1 MFDVMEGESNTVPV
15 KPPPQKRA
23 RLVAEP
29 NGGGSEAHSSEEEVE
44 PQASEEEVEPQ
55 ASEEEAESKSGSSS
69 SSSSN
74 SSSSKSSSTSS
85 SKHGGNRSPKGGGDD
100 DDDDDAPV
108 QGSDIEGSQMQG
120 ASGAS
125 RSRLLE
131 STEWWR
137 GFKFTEI
144 EDGDDVHRGWEAT
157 CRHISHSDC
166 ICRRTL
172 RFGRRGTPELI
183 RRKLRWWFLQA
194 NVYATGSLH
203 VHGCPKQ
210 PPPGAKI
217 KKRAE
222 ANEHTHT
229 HT

>member
-1 MFDVMEGESNTVPV
+1 MEGESNTVPV

-69 SSSSN
+69 SSSNN
-74 SSSSKSSSTSS
+74 SSSSKSSSTSR
-85 SKHGGNRSPKGGGDD
+85 SKHGGSRSPRSGGD

-108 QGSDIEGSQMQG
+108 QGSDIEGSRMQD
-120 ASGAS
+120 AFGAS
-125 RSRLLE
+125 RRRLLE
-131 STEWWR
+131 TAEWWR

-144 EDGDDVHRGWEAT
+144 KDGDDVHRGWEAT

-172 RFGRRGTPELI
+172 IFGRRGTPELI
-183 RRKLRWWFLQA
+183 RRKLRWWCLQA

-203 VHGCPKQ
+203 VYGCPKQ
-210 PPPGAKI
+210 TASRCQ
-217 KKRAE
+217 KKKNRSKRT
-222 ANEHTHT
+222 NTHT